1 MSEVLDGGLELIIAV
16 EVCWPSYWV
25 NSLAELGFK
34 AVDNKA
40 DFEASVAGEDAVAV
54 DFLKFERP
62 AGDEDDSLVEV

>member
-25 NSLAELGFK
+25 NCLAELGFK

-54 DFLKFERP
+54 DFL
-62 AGDEDDSLVEV
+62 